1 MITNRVKTL
10 SEQITHAMLMIR
22 TATANGDTRGVQMWT
37 ARYERLNVQAW
48 ALVGA
53 N

>member
-10 SEQITHAMLMIR
+10 DEQIKHAMLMIR
-22 TATANGDTRGVQMWT
+22 TATANGDTRGAQIWT
-37 ARYERLNVQAW
+37 ARYERLNAQAW
-48 ALVGA
+48 AWVGA